1 MGLLLCCLFF
11 VADGLQ
17 VIGSNA
23 LRAQSDIVIPTVTH
37 TVSYCLVMCPLAWW
51 LAIPLGFGLPGTLW
65 AVVTASL
72 LAACLL
78 MGRFYLLTR
87 RAL

>member
-1 MGLLLCCLFF
+1 MDTTAAWLTLRLAATTTLLL
-11 VADGLQ
+11 A
-17 VIGSNA
+17 VIG
-23 LRAQSDIVIPTVTH
+23 L
-37 TVSYCLVMCPLAWW
+37 PLAWW